1 MLAVQAMTARR
12 RVTQPRQ
19 AMSARQVDRV
29 EKEVKACIQIVE
41 FGMACLHP
49 GMRCTRCKLHHHLT
63 RLLAS
68 VRRSERR

>member
-1 MLAVQAMTARR
+1 MSRR
-12 RVTQPRQ
+12 PVTRPRQ

-29 EKEVKACIQIVE
+29 EVSVKILDGYVKELM
-41 FGMACLHP
+41 GPMAE
-49 GMRCTRCKLHHHLT
+49 RTRLRILRLMALRLA